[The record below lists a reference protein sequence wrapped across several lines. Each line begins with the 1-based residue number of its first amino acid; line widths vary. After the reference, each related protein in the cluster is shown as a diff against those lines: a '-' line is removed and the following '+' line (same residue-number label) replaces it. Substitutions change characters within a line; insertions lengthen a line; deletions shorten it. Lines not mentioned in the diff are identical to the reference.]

1 VRILSVIQ
9 ELGPGGAERVVL
21 SVVAGLSGSGHA
33 MAVAAAPGPW
43 TAELPS
49 GVESFSLPRI
59 ERRPH
64 RTVAGAWQLG
74 KAIKTFGPD
83 VVHAHN
89 PGMAVL
95 TALATRRGGKVPAI
109 VSFHGVPEAD
119 YPAAARVL
127 RGARLPVV
135 ACGPGVAAALHEQG
149 VDVMAT
155 VVNGISLPAPRA
167 ADRSSLGIADDSTLV
182 VAVGRL
188 VEQKDHATAISA
200 MAALPTSVVLMIV
213 GAGPLEAGLR
223 AQAESI
229 GVGDRVVLAGARPDA
244 RSILAAADVALLPS
258 RWEGLPLVG
267 LEALAAGVPLVA
279 TAARGT
285 RELLHDGE
293 DALLVPVGSSVDL
306 SAAIGR
312 LLGDDAL
319 RERLRAAGPN
329 LAARY
334 SEAAMV
340 DGFLALYREM
350 AS

>member
-1 VRILSVIQ
+1 VRVLSVIQ

-21 SVVAGLSGSGHA
+21 SVVGGLSASGHA
-33 MAVAAAPGPW
+33 IAVAAAPGPW

-49 GVESFSLPRI
+49 GVDSFSLPRL

-64 RTVAGAWQLG
+64 RTVVGAWQLG
-74 KAIKTFGPD
+74 KAIKVFKPD
-83 VVHAHN
+83 LVHAHN

-95 TALATRRGGKVPAI
+95 TALATRRGRKVPAI

-135 ACGPGVAAALHEQG
+135 ACGPGVAAALAEHG
-149 VDVMAT
+149 LDVRAT
-155 VVNGISLPAPRA
+155 VVNGISLPAPKA
-167 ADRSSLGIADDSTLV
+167 ADRSSLGIADDATLV

-188 VEQKDHATAISA
+188 VEQKDHATAI
-200 MAALPTSVVLMIV
+200 AALATLPPSVVLMIV
-213 GAGPLEAGLR
+213 GRGPLEAELR
-223 AQAESI
+223 RQADAL
-229 GVGDRVVLAGARPDA
+229 GVGDRVVLVGARPDA
-244 RSILAAADVALLPS
+244 RSILAAADVAVLPS

-293 DALLVPVGSSVDL
+293 DALLVPVGSVVEL
-306 SAAIGR
+306 RAAIGR
-312 LLGDDAL
+312 LLDDEGL
-319 RERLRAAGPN
+319 RDRLRAAGPK

-340 DGFLALYREM
+340 DGFLALYRELT
-350 AS
+350 A